1 MTGLGGLR
9 DIRLIL
15 PRIKLFRCV
24 LCNLQF
30 TSFATELKNTR
41 GVELS
46 SEFSLNSNS
55 DLARRFSGDPDI
67 RNTFRDDSNGSPGL
81 ISAGTLTVSLD
92 TASFLFRPTR
102 RRIILLHRR

>member
-1 MTGLGGLR
+1 MVCTSLSNLLRPLFYFLCSILLIHRVLWGLR

-15 PRIKLFRCV
+15 PRIKIFRCV

-30 TSFATELKNTR
+30 IPFAIELENTR

-55 DLARRFSGDPDI
+55 DLA
-67 RNTFRDDSNGSPGL
+67 
-81 ISAGTLTVSLD
+81 
-92 TASFLFRPTR
+92 
-102 RRIILLHRR
+102 